1 VNDVRINTV
10 VRLFGGGVVALIA
23 IAITTAAG
31 VPNLDASSLGGAVLL
46 AGWIGAWFVIGFS
59 ILPYVTLVP
68 AHWLI
73 RHVTELSTDE
83 FVSGVV
89 GLVLGLVIGIL
100 LGLPLTNLPD
110 PYNWLLP
117 VGTVLVTGLGMMGLT
132 VAKRADL
139 ADSLRSAGLIRPP
152 TVDRPPAQAETGPTT
167 YVDTSV
173 LIDGR
178 ITDVVASGFIFGTL
192 VVPRFVVGEL
202 QHIADNR
209 DQTRRVRGRRGLE
222 VLAVLQK
229 DHRVAV
235 ELSDEDPKEIDAV
248 DAKLVELARR
258 RGAGI
263 LTNDYNLNRVAQL
276 DDVRVLNLNQLA
288 NALKPA
294 FLPGDQIQVKVIQ
307 QGREPG
313 QGLAYLDDGTMIVVE
328 GGGELLDKEIEVTV
342 VRVLQT
348 VAGRM
353 VFAQPKS

>member
-1 VNDVRINTV
+1 MNIF
-10 VRLFGGGVVALIA
+10 VRLLGGGLVAAIAVALTA
-23 IAITTAAG
+23 AAG
-31 VPNLDASSLGGAVLL
+31 VPRLDGTSVGGAVLL
-46 AGWIGAWFVIGFS
+46 AGWIGAWFVIGFAV
-59 ILPYVTLVP
+59 LPYVTIVP
-68 AHWLI
+68 ARWLI
-73 RHVTELSTDE
+73 RHVTELSTGD
-83 FVSGVV
+83 FIAGVA
-89 GLVLGLVIGIL
+89 GLIVGLVIGVL
-100 LGLPLTNLPD
+100 LGLPMTNLPE
-110 PYNWLLP
+110 PYSWLLP
-117 VGTVLVTGLGMMGLT
+117 IGTILVTGFGMMGLT

-139 ADSLRSAGLIRPP
+139 VEALRNAGLIRATP
-152 TVDRPPAQAETGPTT
+152 DRPAAGEDSGPTT
-167 YVDTSV
+167 YVDTSA

-178 ITDVVASGFIFGTL
+178 MTDVVAAGFLYGTL
-192 VVPRFVVGEL
+192 VVPRFVVAEL

-222 VLAVLQK
+222 VLNVLQK

-235 ELSDEDPKEIDAV
+235 ELSDEDPAGIDAV

-258 RGAGI
+258 RSAGI

-276 DDVRVLNLNQLA
+276 DNVRVLNLNQLA

-294 FLPGDQIQVKVIQ
+294 FLPGDALQVKVIQ

-328 GGGELLDKEIEVTV
+328 GGGALLDRDVEVTV

-353 VFAQPKS
+353 VFAQPRG

>member
-1 VNDVRINTV
+1 
-10 VRLFGGGVVALIA
+10 
-23 IAITTAAG
+23 
-31 VPNLDASSLGGAVLL
+31 
-46 AGWIGAWFVIGFS
+46 
-59 ILPYVTLVP
+59 
-68 AHWLI
+68 
-73 RHVTELSTDE
+73 
-83 FVSGVV
+83 
-89 GLVLGLVIGIL
+89 
-100 LGLPLTNLPD
+100 
-110 PYNWLLP
+110 
-117 VGTVLVTGLGMMGLT
+117 MMGLT

-139 ADSLRSAGLIRPP
+139 YEALKNAGFIRPP
-152 TVDRPPAQAETGPTT
+152 ERPLVEQLGPTT
-167 YVDTSV
+167 YVDTSA

-178 ITDVVASGFIFGTL
+178 MTDVVASGFLFGTL
-192 VVPRFVVGEL
+192 VVPRFVVAEL

-222 VLAVLQK
+222 VLNVLQK

-235 ELSDEDPKEIDAV
+235 ELSDEDPSGIEAV

-258 RGAGI
+258 RKAGI

-294 FLPGDQIQVKVIQ
+294 FLPGDALQVKVIQ
-307 QGREPG
+307 QGKEPG

-328 GGGELLDKEIEVTV
+328 GGGEMVDREIEVTV

-353 VFAQPKS
+353 VFAQPRG

>member
-1 VNDVRINTV
+1 MNIFI
-10 VRLFGGGVVALIA
+10 RLLGGGLVAAIA
-23 IAITTAAG
+23 IAVAGAAG
-31 VPNLDASSLGGAVLL
+31 VPKLDATSVGGAVLL

-59 ILPYVTLVP
+59 VLPYVTVAP
-68 AHWLI
+68 TGWLI
-73 RHVTELSTDE
+73 RRVTELSTGE
-83 FVSGVV
+83 FVSGVA
-89 GLVLGLVIGIL
+89 GLIVGLVIGVL
-100 LGLPLTNLPD
+100 LSLPMTNLPA
-110 PYNWLLP
+110 PYGVLLP
-117 VGTVLVTGLGMMGLT
+117 IGTILVTGFGMMGLT
-132 VAKRADL
+132 VAKRGDL
-139 ADSLRSAGLIRPP
+139 ADGLRSAGVIRPI
-152 TVDRPPAQAETGPTT
+152 TVDRPPAGAESGPTT
-167 YVDTSV
+167 YVDTSA

-178 ITDVVASGFIFGTL
+178 MTDVVASGFLFGTL
-192 VVPRFVVGEL
+192 VVPRFVVAEL

-222 VLAVLQK
+222 VLNVLQK

-235 ELSDEDPKEIDAV
+235 ELSDEDPAGIDAV

-276 DDVRVLNLNQLA
+276 DNVRVLNLNQLA

-294 FLPGDQIQVKVIQ
+294 FLPGDSLQVKVIQ
-307 QGREPG
+307 QGKEPG

-328 GGGELLDKEIEVTV
+328 GGGEMLDREVEVTV

-353 VFAQPKS
+353 VFAQPRG